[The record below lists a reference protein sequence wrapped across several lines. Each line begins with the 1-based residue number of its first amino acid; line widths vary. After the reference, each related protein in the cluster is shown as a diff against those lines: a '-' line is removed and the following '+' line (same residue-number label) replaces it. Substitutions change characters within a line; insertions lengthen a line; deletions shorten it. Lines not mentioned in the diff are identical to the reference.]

1 MNKTNSDIA
10 QKSEHQYQNQETIS
24 MDVLREILLKKDREE
39 LKQLQDLINNQNK
52 LSEKITPII
61 EQRLDFLKNNFP
73 KEYDA
78 AVTKI
83 FESKIKESQADLLN
97 VIYPVMGKMIMKFIT
112 LQFQQTKD
120 SIDNQIRSMFSLK
133 GMQKKFRNLIFGVS
147 ESDDILSL
155 IDKPSIQE
163 VYLIQRDSGILMGS
177 ASLQNTIDQDVIA
190 GMLTA
195 IKSFVEDAF
204 QRENEDLEM
213 IQYGTYKIFIQNFH
227 KYYFSVAMTGSIS
240 SVESANLSK
249 KIMDFAETELSRNN
263 RTELNEE
270 NFYYLSDKLK
280 LVFLDG
286 VENN

>member
-112 LQFQQTKD
+112 LQFQQTK
-120 SIDNQIRSMFSLK
+120 
-133 GMQKKFRNLIFGVS
+133 
-147 ESDDILSL
+147 
-155 IDKPSIQE
+155 
-163 VYLIQRDSGILMGS
+163 
-177 ASLQNTIDQDVIA
+177 
-190 GMLTA
+190 
-195 IKSFVEDAF
+195 
-204 QRENEDLEM
+204 
-213 IQYGTYKIFIQNFH
+213 
-227 KYYFSVAMTGSIS
+227 
-240 SVESANLSK
+240 
-249 KIMDFAETELSRNN
+249 
-263 RTELNEE
+263 
-270 NFYYLSDKLK
+270 
-280 LVFLDG
+280 
-286 VENN
+286 

>member
-1 MNKTNSDIA
+1 
-10 QKSEHQYQNQETIS
+10 
-24 MDVLREILLKKDREE
+24 
-39 LKQLQDLINNQNK
+39 LINNQNK